1 MKPEGTVFIV
11 DDDPDVR
18 QSLTRLMEEIH
29 QPVRA
34 FSGAGEFLEA
44 YDPAQTSC
52 LVLDV
57 RMPGMSG
64 TELQKKL
71 LEDGVAI
78 PVIIITGH
86 GDVGMVVE
94 TMRRGATDF
103 IEKPIRPQALI
114 DSIQE
119 ALAQDRERRRFEA
132 ECGAVA
138 ARFAL
143 LTPREREELAVTGMT
158 NKAIAAQLGVSS
170 QAVDCHRTKALAT
183 MGAEN
188 VVELVKLMFK
198 LDAGRNDPTVRL
210 A

>member
-1 MKPEGTVFIV
+1 
-11 DDDPDVR
+11 
-18 QSLTRLMEEIH
+18 
-29 QPVRA
+29 
-34 FSGAGEFLEA
+34 
-44 YDPAQTSC
+44 
-52 LVLDV
+52 
-57 RMPGMSG
+57 
-64 TELQKKL
+64 
-71 LEDGVAI
+71 
-78 PVIIITGH
+78 
-86 GDVGMVVE
+86 MVVE

-143 LTPREREELAVTGMT
+143 LTPREREVVELAVTGMT